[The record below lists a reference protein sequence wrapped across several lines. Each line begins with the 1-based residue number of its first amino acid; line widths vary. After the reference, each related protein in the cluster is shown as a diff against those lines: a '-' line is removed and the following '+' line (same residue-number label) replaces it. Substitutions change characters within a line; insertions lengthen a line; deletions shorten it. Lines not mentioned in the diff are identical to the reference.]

1 MCPLLIS
8 KSEPEPLGAIFP
20 DQPTLTRIF
29 QEQVEA
35 GFPADLALN
44 LVLQVLVMRAVDAT
58 GASSAALALARGGE
72 MICRAATGLHAPD
85 LGVLPNTGDD
95 LSGACLSTRQP
106 QFCVDTESDPR
117 VDSAMARR
125 LGIRSML
132 IVPVLDQDGLFG
144 VLKVFSSEPSAF
156 SDREGTLLDAL
167 ARDCVRVCLA
177 AADLG
182 QHSPAAFTP
191 VPSDQPAIAPRGA
204 PAYVASFRRSPS
216 IPGRA
221 PVCGVHT
228 RPIRSTA
235 IAPRGARAY
244 LASFRRSPSIPGG
257 APVCGVHT
265 RPIRSTAI
273 APRGA
278 RAYLASFR
286 RSPSIP
292 GGAPAS
298 GVHTRPIRSTAL
310 PPRGARAYLASLR
323 RSPSIPE
330 QDSTPVPDLELD
342 SWNARHPC
350 HCRLQLHG
358 WLPPRMVGLII
369 APGSSPGSPSLEI
382 RCGKAPRKASRAHP
396 KINLAQSDGTFH
408 LLRTT
413 RSHSQRG

>member
-95 LSGACLSTRQP
+95 LSGACLSTRQQ

-235 IAPRGARAY
+235 IAPRGAPAY
-244 LASFRRSPSIPGG
+244 VASFRRSPSIPGG

-273 APRGA
+273 
-278 RAYLASFR
+278 
-286 RSPSIP
+286 
-292 GGAPAS
+292 
-298 GVHTRPIRSTAL
+298 T
-310 PPRGARAYLASLR
+310 PRGARAYLASLR